1 MVKKRVLI
9 GIFAATIIVFAA
21 LTPVTGANI
30 LSKEKNIPVT
40 TAIYTQGGV
49 EEVTVNLTK
58 HDVRVVE
65 QQLKQLNN
73 ALIIGDETRVLS
85 ILSFLKSKGLFRENV
100 GRVNSLLKHS
110 SAAFTEPK
118 GLLSSVY
125 GSLADENLS
134 NVLCYINAVG
144 RGLIIFTIG
153 YLLAMLVNN
162 GVVLPIQLYLLIL
175 VVTHLVPFRVLLP
188 VGVLSLEEGGV
199 STFGL
204 NGFQRLE
211 VNGDSVSLVLTGFT
225 GLIINIPFSQSE
237 SGPFL
242 FLSGLS
248 LMVKEGGLPIS

>member
-1 MVKKRVLI
+1 MVKKRVLV
-9 GIFAATIIVFAA
+9 GVFVTMLIVFAA
-21 LTPVTGANI
+21 LTPAAGANI

-58 HDVRVVE
+58 QDVRVVE
-65 QQLKQLNN
+65 QHLKQLNN

-100 GRVNSLLKHS
+100 DRINSLLKHS

-125 GSLADENLS
+125 SLSAGENLS
-134 NVLCYINAVG
+134 NVLCYVNAVG

-153 YLLAMLVNN
+153 YLLAMLANN

-175 VVTHLVPFRVLLP
+175 VITHLVPFRVLLP

-204 NGFQRLE
+204 NGFQRLD
-211 VNGDSVSLVLTGFT
+211 VNGATLSLVLTGFT

-237 SGPFL
+237 SGSFL

-248 LMVKEGGLPIS
+248 LMVREGDIPIS